1 MNQRQAER
9 NSIAMDNNPDLEIEP
24 GVVVLGIVFAA
35 SLLGLIFWLAS

>member
-1 MNQRQAER
+1 
-9 NSIAMDNNPDLEIEP
+9 MDEHSELEIEP